1 MRHPLHV
8 AVSVPV
14 SASDTVPLAGAPQ
27 ARHRKPRRP
36 VVPVSLRPGQRLA
49 VGLGLAGVLA
59 ATVLTAVLDPAAPV
73 APDRAADPRSST
85 FAQLSA
91 D

>member
-8 AVSVPV
+8 TLSVPV
-14 SASDTVPLAGAPQ
+14 AAAPE

-49 VGLGLAGVLA
+49 VGLGLASVLA
-59 ATVLTAVLDPAAPV
+59 ATVLTAALDPAAPE
-73 APDRAADPRSST
+73 APDRAADRRSST
-85 FAQLSA
+85 FAQLSG